1 MLFILVSPL
10 SLVGFFIAFFKLFS
24 YNGFMK
30 NNLNNYHKLSE
41 LLEYDLY
48 LVSSAISNYH
58 IDDIDKIFQNIQNL
72 KIDIYE
78 DEIKKCLD
86 LPLDELIALKD
97 AVGFRSE
104 SSYIN
109 YLVSLLELNNIFFLD
124 FRQKDQNKKTSKYT
138 TNSLF

>member
-1 MLFILVSPL
+1 
-10 SLVGFFIAFFKLFS
+10 
-24 YNGFMK
+24 MK

-48 LVSSAISNYH
+48 LTASAISNFH

-78 DEIKKCLD
+78 DEIKKCLE
-86 LPLDELIALKD
+86 LPDDELKALKEGI
-97 AVGFRSE
+97 GFKSE

-109 YLVSLLELNNIFFLD
+109 YLVSLLELNNIFFVD
-124 FRQKDQNKKTSKYT
+124 FRVKDFKKISKFET
-138 TNSLF
+138 GSLF

>member
-1 MLFILVSPL
+1 
-10 SLVGFFIAFFKLFS
+10 
-24 YNGFMK
+24 MK

-48 LVSSAISNYH
+48 LTASAISNFH
-58 IDDIDKIFQNIQNL
+58 IDDIDKIFTNIQNL

-78 DEIKKCLD
+78 NEIKKCLD

-97 AVGFRSE
+97 AVGFKSE

-109 YLVSLLELNNIFFLD
+109 YLVSLLELNNVFFVD
-124 FRQKDQNKKTSKYT
+124 FRIKGQKKESKFAT
-138 TNSLF
+138 KSLF